1 MRLELNSGIIVL
13 NTKYHYFS
21 NLSPFLIIM
30 YIGRQ
35 IIYPSLNIYIH
46 TYIHLIFAF
55 SPLQNEV
62 SDDDFRLEVTQ
73 IHKVGGCLC
82 VLITKKITN
91 TLNVSSCLF
100 SCVCICVCAG
110 FCNGD
115 VCRPGVCQSTQLSRN
130 DRARVSAVT
139 LLRKLLPPV
148 HQQLQEQGRLLP
160 DVSLTHTH
168 THTHNCSTVF
178 MTYCILALNPI
189 CSTL

>member
-1 MRLELNSGIIVL
+1 M
-13 NTKYHYFS
+13 
-21 NLSPFLIIM
+21 
-30 YIGRQ
+30 
-35 IIYPSLNIYIH
+35 
-46 TYIHLIFAF
+46 
-55 SPLQNEV
+55 

-168 THTHNCSTVF
+168 THTQLFHCFHDVLYFSLKSYLLNPIIPEFNSNLIT
-178 MTYCILALNPI
+178 LALNPTQCQGVTKNHFTHI
-189 CSTL
+189 